1 MGIAIHPIAGDEQEF
16 IFADVMLQGTR
27 CKVGVER
34 ATRTINWVCLE
45 LILDGIC
52 ANAITFE
59 MQDAHPDEVKSI
71 TAGDWLAYSVRA
83 TAC

>member
-1 MGIAIHPIAGDEQEF
+1 MSDLPGFAIAGDEQEF

-52 ANAITFE
+52 ANHITFE

-71 TAGDWLAYSVRA
+71 NAGDR
-83 TAC
+83 